1 MELCLNI
8 KEVLV
13 EAPRRGALV
22 SGSLLLSMQT
32 PAVLGS
38 EVNVARA
45 TSQTRSNFYDALSKL
60 KVKKK
65 KNDNNNHRSLRANRE
80 CYRDRE
86 RALESEEA
94 KGHRE
99 RARFF
104 ERVVPSRTSIRSL
117 PSASVNVVTV
127 YRISIR
133 PRLRMR
139 ELVAKYSRGCSS
151 FLFYRRS
158 AATS

>member
-65 KNDNNNHRSLRANRE
+65 KMIIITI
-80 CYRDRE
+80 
-86 RALESEEA
+86 EA
-94 KGHRE
+94 
-99 RARFF
+99 
-104 ERVVPSRTSIRSL
+104 
-117 PSASVNVVTV
+117 
-127 YRISIR
+127 
-133 PRLRMR
+133 
-139 ELVAKYSRGCSS
+139 
-151 FLFYRRS
+151 
-158 AATS
+158 